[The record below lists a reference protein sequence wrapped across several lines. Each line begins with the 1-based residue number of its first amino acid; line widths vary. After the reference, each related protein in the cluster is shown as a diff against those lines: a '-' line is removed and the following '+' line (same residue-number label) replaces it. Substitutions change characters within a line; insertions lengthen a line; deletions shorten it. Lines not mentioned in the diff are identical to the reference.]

1 MCAGHAKSGG
11 YAVEF
16 SDITLDGDA
25 WTVDAKY
32 VSPGPNDMVIW
43 ILTYPYN
50 YVRIKDDGNA
60 IKVCDVTR
68 GQAIELAVTQE

>member
-16 SDITLDGDA
+16 S
-25 WTVDAKY
+25 
-32 VSPGPNDMVIW
+32 DMVIW

-60 IKVCDVTR
+60 IKVRDVTR